1 MRYGKLNK
9 EELSVEGKIDVEN
22 IEGLKF
28 VYNNKVIILNEA
40 QPLLLCIYFGKIIN
54 HISHESHT
62 PIKT

>member
-40 QPLLLCIYFGKIIN
+40 QPLLLCIYFGKIL
-54 HISHESHT
+54 T
-62 PIKT
+62 